1 MQKFLASLFQKKEP
15 PESTAV
21 AETSIIEAFVG
32 DPANPF
38 LVSFPRTGSH
48 WLRMVMELYFERPS
62 LVRVFYY
69 PGRHDYLTLHT
80 HDMDLDVMRQNVIYL
95 YREPV
100 DTIYSQM
107 SYEKDDLED
116 PERIRHWSDLYGRHL
131 EKWLYTET
139 FTARKTVIRYD
150 RLRDTPEPEFAKICA
165 HFGQT
170 LDADRLA
177 KAMSRVTKEKVKEKT
192 PHDPSVITLGTG
204 YEVTRQAFRQRHAGL
219 VWETVL
225 EGRARLRGAFEP

>member
-1 MQKFLASLFQKKEP
+1 MQKFLKSLFQE
-15 PESTAV
+15 ENLA
-21 AETSIIEAFVG
+21 SISVDDEKVIRAFVEN
-32 DPANPF
+32 PANPF

-69 PGRHDYLTLHT
+69 PKRRDYLTLHT
-80 HDMDLDVMRQNVIYL
+80 HDMELDVVRQNVIYL

-100 DTIYSQM
+100 DTVYSQM
-107 SYEKDDLED
+107 NYEKDDLND
-116 PERIRHWSDLYGRHL
+116 LVRIRHWSGLYGRHL
-131 EKWLYTET
+131 EKWLFAET
-139 FTARKTVIRYD
+139 FSARKTVIRYD
-150 RLRDTPEPEFAKICA
+150 RLRDTPEPEFTKICA
-165 HFGQT
+165 HFGQA

-192 PHDPSVITLGTG
+192 PHDPSVITLGAS
-204 YEVTRQAFRQRHAGL
+204 YEDTRQAFREKHAAL

-225 EGRARLRGAFEP
+225 ESRARLRSAFEP

>member
-1 MQKFLASLFQKKEP
+1 MQNFIKSLFQ
-15 PESTAV
+15 
-21 AETSIIEAFVG
+21 AENLASVSVDDTKVIQAFVEN
-32 DPANPF
+32 PANPF

-69 PGRHDYLTLHT
+69 PSRRNYLTLHT
-80 HDMDLDVMRQNVIYL
+80 HDMELNVVRQNVIYL

-107 SYEKDDLED
+107 NYEKDDLED
-116 PERIRHWSDLYGRHL
+116 PDRIRHWSGLYGRHL
-131 EKWLYTET
+131 EKWLFKET
-139 FTARKTVIRYD
+139 FTIRKTIIRYD
-150 RLRDTPEPEFAKICA
+150 RLRDTPEHEFGKICA

-177 KAMSRVTKEKVKEKT
+177 KAMSKVTKEKVKEKT
-192 PHDPSVITLGTG
+192 PHDPSVISLGAG
-204 YEVTRQAFRQRHAGL
+204 YEDTRGVFRQKHASL
-219 VWETVL
+219 VWESVL
-225 EGRARLRGAFEP
+225 EGRARLRNAFEP

>member
-1 MQKFLASLFQKKEP
+1 MQKFLKSLFQEEKLA
-15 PESTAV
+15 SVSVDDAQV
-21 AETSIIEAFVG
+21 IQAFV
-32 DPANPF
+32 DNPANPF

-69 PGRHDYLTLHT
+69 PDRKDYLTLHT
-80 HDMDLDVMRQNVIYL
+80 HDMDLDVARQSVIYL

-100 DTIYSQM
+100 DTVYSQM
-107 SYEKDDLED
+107 SYEKDDLDD
-116 PERIRHWSDLYGRHL
+116 PGRIRHWSSLYGRHL
-131 EKWLYTET
+131 EKWLFTET

-150 RLRDTPEPEFAKICA
+150 RLRDTPEAEFARICA

-170 LDADRLA
+170 LDADRLVEA
-177 KAMSRVTKEKVKEKT
+177 LEGVTREKVREKT
-192 PHDPSVITLGTG
+192 PHDPGVIRLGSG
-204 YEVTRQAFRQRHAGL
+204 YEDTRRAFRQRHAGL
-219 VWETVL
+219 VWETIL

>member
-1 MQKFLASLFQKKEP
+1 MHNFLKSLFQEEKL
-15 PESTAV
+15 
-21 AETSIIEAFVG
+21 TSVSVDDAQVIQAFVEN
-32 DPANPF
+32 PASPF

-69 PGRHDYLTLHT
+69 PKRRDYLTLHT
-80 HDMDLDVMRQNVIYL
+80 HDMDLEVERLNVIYL

-100 DTIYSQM
+100 DTVYSQM
-107 SYEKDDLED
+107 SYEKDDLEALD
-116 PERIRHWSDLYGRHL
+116 RIRHWSDLYGRHL
-131 EKWLYTET
+131 EKWLNTET

-170 LDADRLA
+170 LDSNRLA
-177 KAMSRVTKEKVKEKT
+177 EAMSRVTKEKVKEKT
-192 PHDPSVITLGTG
+192 PHDPSVITLGAS
-204 YEVTRQAFRQRHAGL
+204 YEDTRHAFREKHAAL

-225 EGRARLRGAFEP
+225 DGRARLRGAFEP

>member
-1 MQKFLASLFQKKEP
+1 MHNFLKSLFQEEKL
-15 PESTAV
+15 
-21 AETSIIEAFVG
+21 TSVSVDDAQVIQAFVEN
-32 DPANPF
+32 PASPF

-69 PGRHDYLTLHT
+69 PKRRDYLTLHT
-80 HDMDLDVMRQNVIYL
+80 HDMDLEVERLNVIYL

-100 DTIYSQM
+100 DTTYSQM

-116 PERIRHWSDLYGRHL
+116 PARIRHWSGLYGRHL

-170 LDADRLA
+170 LDSNQLA
-177 KAMSRVTKEKVKEKT
+177 EAMSRVTKEKVKEKT
-192 PHDPSVITLGTG
+192 PHDPSVITLGAS
-204 YEVTRQAFRQRHAGL
+204 YEDTRHAFREKNAAL